1 LTHLIESFDTQFK
14 YHNFFEHVINCDVT
28 MKEYTIKEGH
38 YPVLYWAILCNWWRK
53 IITLPNVYPLP

>member
-38 YPVLYWAILCNWWRK
+38 YPVLYWAILCNWWRT
-53 IITLPNVYPLP
+53 II